1 MDEFNRLLND
11 YEPMMYHLLKKY
23 HVRDPE
29 GEFYQEL
36 AICLWQAT
44 LDYDDKKMKFST
56 YVYNKMQ
63 FRLIDLFR
71 KDERK
76 RNRDEKY
83 KQHVEATGQFQTE
96 DQITDGYFINQLR
109 HALTENE
116 WAWFEGHVLKGKTLV
131 EIGKELGVS
140 ANAVRHY
147 KRSAARKL
155 KNRLKKEEEK

>member
-1 MDEFNRLLND
+1 MDDFNRLLND
-11 YEPMMYHLLKKY
+11 YEPMIYHLLKKY

-36 AICLWQAT
+36 AICLWQAS

-76 RNRDEKY
+76 RKVEDKY
-83 KQHVEATGQFQTE
+83 QQHITMTGQGHIE
-96 DQITDGYFINQLR
+96 DHVGDQVFINQLKDV
-109 HALTENE
+109 LTENE
-116 WAWFEGHVLKGKTLV
+116 WCWFDGHVIKGKTLV
-131 EIGKELGVS
+131 EIGKDLGVS

-147 KRSAARKL
+147 KRSAAKKL
-155 KNRLKKEEEK
+155 QTRLNKDVL

>member
-11 YEPMMYHLLKKY
+11 YEPMIYHLLKKY

-44 LDYDDKKMKFST
+44 LDYDNEKMKFST

-76 RNRDEKY
+76 RNREEKY
-83 KQHVEATGQFQTE
+83 KQHVETTEQYKTE
-96 DQITDGYFINQLR
+96 DQLPDKALIIQIKQL
-109 HALTENE
+109 LTENE
-116 WAWFEGHVLKGKTLV
+116 WAWFTGYVLKGKTLV

-147 KRSAARKL
+147 KRSAAQKL
-155 KNRLKKEEEK
+155 KTKIKKSEK

>member
-44 LDYDDKKMKFST
+44 QDYDDEKMKFST

-76 RNRDEKY
+76 RNREEKY
-83 KQHVEATGQFQTE
+83 KHHVETTGSFQTE
-96 DQITDGYFINQLR
+96 DQVPNTDFIVCLKQL
-109 HALTENE
+109 LTDNE
-116 WAWFEGHVLKGKTLV
+116 WLWFEGHVLKGKTLV
-131 EIGKELGVS
+131 EIGKDLGVS

-155 KNRLKKEEEK
+155 KDCLIKESK

>member
-11 YEPMMYHLLKKY
+11 YEPMIYHLLKKY
-23 HVRDPE
+23 RVRDPE

-44 LDYDDKKMKFST
+44 LDYEHEKMKFST

-76 RNRDEKY
+76 RNREEKY
-83 KQHVEATGQFQTE
+83 RLHVETNGQFQTMMSVP
-96 DQITDGYFINQLR
+96 DSLFIGQLKSL
-109 HALTENE
+109 LTKNE
-116 WAWFEGHVLKGKTLV
+116 WFWFEGHVLKGQTLV
-131 EIGKELGVS
+131 EIGKSLGVS

-147 KRSAARKL
+147 KRSAVRKL
-155 KNRLKKEEEK
+155 KNRISKVDK